1 MENIHLSEQETNI
14 NLSFSLEASA
24 TLWNRIFEGF
34 ESDIT
39 LVSRFEGSN
48 IKAIKILYKFGSLVQ
63 NKHKLCK
70 VEPKK
75 YGIVIKTKVDEDN
88 KIFIDNWI
96 NLMKNLKEEMT
107 SYF

>member
-1 MENIHLSEQETNI
+1 MRNIIPEKQESDI

-39 LVSRFEGSN
+39 LVSRFEGN
-48 IKAIKILYKFGSLVQ
+48 NNKVIQILYKFGSLIQ
-63 NKHKLCK
+63 NKHKICK

-75 YGIVIKTKVDEDN
+75 YGIVIKTEVDETNDE
-88 KIFIDNWI
+88 FINNWI
-96 NLMKNLKEEMT
+96 ELMKNLKEEMRN
-107 SYF
+107 YI